1 MSVLQKTV
9 SAGLIAVSLGVAL
22 TATAPAAEAHDHFW
36 AGVAAGTVGGLIGGA
51 IASQPRAVYVEPE
64 YRYVAPPPPPRSIIA
79 STIGKCMKPLA
90 IMNGAAMAG
99 AIATAWKCAR
109 ADRRED
115 QSIAI

>member
-64 YRYVAPPPPPRSIIA
+64 YRYVAPPPPPPVYHRVYYREVYEA
-79 STIGKCMKPLA
+79 PCHYEWRRDGW
-90 IMNGAAMAG
+90 G
-99 AIATAWKCAR
+99 
-109 ADRRED
+109 DRYRVEVCPR
-115 QSIAI
+115 